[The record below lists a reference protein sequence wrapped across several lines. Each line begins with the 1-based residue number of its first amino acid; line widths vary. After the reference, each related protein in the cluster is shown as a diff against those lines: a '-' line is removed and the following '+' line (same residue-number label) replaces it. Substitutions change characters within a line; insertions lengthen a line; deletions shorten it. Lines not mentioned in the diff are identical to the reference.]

1 MSNEKKTGNLGD
13 LRKVVLPIIRN
24 VLPEQIATELV
35 GVQPM
40 SGPAASAFTL
50 RTKTDK
56 ELLWEAVQ
64 EIEAEKIK
72 AEKEQDSKI

>member
-13 LRKVVLPIIRN
+13 LRKVVLPIIRKA
-24 VLPEQIATELV
+24 LPEQIAQDIL

-40 SGPAASAFTL
+40 DKPVGKLFTL
-50 RTKTDK
+50 RTKSDK